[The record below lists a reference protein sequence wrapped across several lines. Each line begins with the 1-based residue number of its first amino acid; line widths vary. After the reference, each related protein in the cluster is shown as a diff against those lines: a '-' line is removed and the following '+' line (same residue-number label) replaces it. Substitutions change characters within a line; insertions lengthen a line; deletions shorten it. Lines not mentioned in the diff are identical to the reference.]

1 MLFAWVWA
9 YWKGYLSISARGPY
23 LERFLN
29 LCSTRGLHLWQ
40 IQHAGA
46 VLQARMTVV
55 SFRRLRPIARQTRTR
70 VHIEGRAG
78 LPFLLAGLERQRGMV
93 AGAALALVVIVYLSG
108 FVWFVEVR
116 VPEGIDP
123 GQVLA
128 VAAEAGLRPGAR
140 RSAVSPRWVESG
152 LEARVPAIA
161 QAIVTIAGTRAVVEV
176 VRQTLPKPPPDRRPA
191 NVVARK
197 SGLVTRLV
205 VIMGRP
211 AVKENQAVHAG
222 QVLIEGVI
230 EGRDRSAPDLVA
242 ETVDVRAA
250 GEVWARVWYQG
261 YEEIPLQYSE
271 MVRTSRAFQR
281 QVMKLGE
288 REIIV
293 RGWGEIPFTRYEV
306 EESVNPWLTWRNR
319 LFRVETNTLTY
330 YEVDAAQR
338 QRTEQAALSL
348 AEARAAR
355 RVLGQLDPGAQL
367 ISVKVK
373 VINRGPGWVGVH
385 TAVETLEDIGVV
397 AVRSSPGR

>member
-1 MLFAWVWA
+1 MFFAWVWA

-40 IQHAGA
+40 IQYAGA

-55 SFRRLRPIARQTRTR
+55 SFRHLRPIARQTRTR

-93 AGAALALVVIVYLSG
+93 AGAFLALTAIVYLSG
-108 FVWFVEVR
+108 FVWFVEVK
-116 VPEGIDP
+116 VPEGVDR
-123 GQVLA
+123 GQVRA

-140 RSAVSPRWVESG
+140 RSAVSPRLVESG

-161 QAIVTIAGTRAVVEV
+161 QAIVTVAGTRAVVEV
-176 VRQTLPKPPPDRRPA
+176 VRQTLPKPPADRRPA
-191 NVVARK
+191 DIVARK

-211 AVKENQAVHAG
+211 AARENQAVRAG

-230 EGRDRSAPDLVA
+230 GGRDRSAPDQLA
-242 ETVDVRAA
+242 VRAA
-250 GEVWARVWYQG
+250 GEVWARVWYEG
-261 YEEIPLQYSE
+261 YEEIPLQYRE

-281 QVMKLGE
+281 QVMKFGA

-293 RGWGEIPFTRYEV
+293 RGWGEIPFPRYEV
-306 EESVNPWLTWRNR
+306 EESVNPWLTWRNQ
-319 LFRVETNTLTY
+319 LFHVETNTLTY

-338 QRTEQAALSL
+338 QRTEPAALSL

-397 AVRSSPGR
+397 AVRGSPGR